1 MNQLEHMMRCS
12 DVCKVIWN
20 SPITIYRQMLTSFL
34 NRKSICNP
42 FYYTK
47 YVSISHILLYL
58 PSVSNEGFLP
68 FCLYLIPSTLLKRC
82 WNKSS
87 FYCHNPFNLVSVRRA
102 IGYGKKGISVIDS
115 FHLLLLSTVIYH
127 HTRWLPKY
135 THERAEREIQR
146 LHHMTSLMM
155 IWSDLRYALYIKK
168 VLFALLINLIGIATD
183 MYE

>member
-1 MNQLEHMMRCS
+1 MIRCS

-20 SPITIYRQMLTSFL
+20 SPTLIYRLMLTSFL

-42 FYYTK
+42 FYHTK

-87 FYCHNPFNLVSVRRA
+87 FYCYNPFNLVSVRRA

-115 FHLLLLSTVIYH
+115 FHLLLLSTVIPPH
-127 HTRWLPKY
+127 SVTTKIHTWARI
-135 THERAEREIQR
+135 ERNTTFASYDIPHDDLVR
-146 LHHMTSLMM
+146 LKV
-155 IWSDLRYALYIKK
+155 RYLYNKSI
-168 VLFALLINLIGIATD
+168 FCPTYQSNWYGYRYIYI
-183 MYE
+183 